1 MNLLRSVN
9 VDKGM
14 TNISDTHQQSN
25 SDQTD
30 KIIRLTDGVISSITE
45 TGLATR

>member
-1 MNLLRSVN
+1 MVTIC
-9 VDKGM
+9 V
-14 TNISDTHQQSN
+14 THEQSIA
-25 SDQTD
+25 DQTD